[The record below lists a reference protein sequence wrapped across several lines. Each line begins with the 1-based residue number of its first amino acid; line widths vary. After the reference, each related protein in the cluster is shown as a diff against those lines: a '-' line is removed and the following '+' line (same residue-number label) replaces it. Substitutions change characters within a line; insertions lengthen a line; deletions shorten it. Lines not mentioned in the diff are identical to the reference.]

1 MKTTDSNHLF
11 ERSFKSSAEF
21 HGDEQPKKDAANA
34 KRVATA
40 LKTAA
45 SNYRFE
51 DLLEPEQLLALR
63 AATNVMSNLACVL
76 DEVCILSKQHFKK
89 CESARQ
95 LKAAQQKA
103 VREAV
108 LDTAG
113 SSRWIDDIEM
123 KGEAEDLQ
131 KFFEDRS
138 RSVSVWLDQR
148 RGTVGAHMLAPD
160 VDVGDGRD
168 SASRLGRL
176 LAACKSEPTTIAL
189 RSLRRYAAATV
200 DALVTETRPS
210 YLYSGQD
217 WHYPRLAD
225 FEAWRAE
232 QADRK
237 RSVALAIGASTV

>member
-1 MKTTDSNHLF
+1 MKTTDSNSLF
-11 ERSFKSSAEF
+11 ERSFKCSAEF
-21 HGDEQPKKDAANA
+21 DSDAQPKKDAANA

-51 DLLEPEQLLALR
+51 NLLEPEQLLALR

-76 DEVCILSKQHFKK
+76 DEVCILSKRHFKK
-89 CESARQ
+89 CEAARQ

-108 LDTAG
+108 LDTAA
-113 SSRWIDDIEM
+113 SSRWIDDTEM

-138 RSVSVWLDQR
+138 RAVSVWLDQR
-148 RGTVGAHMLAPD
+148 RGTLGAHMLAPD

-168 SASRLGRL
+168 GASRIGGL
-176 LAACKSEPTTIAL
+176 LAACKMEPTTTAL
-189 RSLRRYAAATV
+189 RSLRRYAAAAL
-200 DALVTETRPS
+200 DALVTEARPS
-210 YLYSGQD
+210 YLYRGQD

-225 FEAWRAE
+225 FEAWRTE
-232 QADRK
+232 QAERR
-237 RSVALAIGASTV
+237 RSVALSIGSIA